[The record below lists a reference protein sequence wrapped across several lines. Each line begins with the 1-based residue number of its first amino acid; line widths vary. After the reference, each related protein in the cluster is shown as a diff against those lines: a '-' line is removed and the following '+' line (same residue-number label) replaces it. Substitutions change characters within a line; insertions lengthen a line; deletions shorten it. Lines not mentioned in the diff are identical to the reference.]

1 MVKSARVTVLVYVY
15 NAEKYL
21 IDCLK
26 SLNNQILDDMEIVC
40 INDGSTDGSAD
51 ILKDFAKKGPRMRVV
66 NLAKSAGYGR
76 VLNQGIKIAN
86 GEYIGIIEA
95 ADFVNPE
102 MFIELFALAKK
113 HDADVAKGNYTLYE
127 NEKDIPPK
135 DYILPEESD
144 NIIDPME
151 NTRIFYQPPAIWSAI
166 YKKEFLEKQKISFLE
181 TNACACQDISFN
193 FKVLSS
199 GGKIVLTDKAYL
211 HHRPLK
217 VTIKNDELFNI
228 NQEFSEAEKYLKSK
242 DVWKSFNYVFQA
254 VKFASYH
261 WSMLN
266 LEDKKAV
273 EKFALRMRA
282 EFHDADNKNLLR
294 RPYFPKNHWRMLRV
308 LLDTSST
315 AFLLIFKSY
324 SHKKQKNNPNP
335 KA

>member
-1 MVKSARVTVLVYVY
+1 MDKTARVTVLVYVHDS
-15 NAEKYL
+15 EKYL

-26 SLNNQILDDMEIVC
+26 SLGNQILDDMEIIC
-40 INDGSTDGSAD
+40 IDDGSSDGSAD
-51 ILKDFAKKGPRMRVV
+51 ILDNFATKEPRMRVV
-66 NLAKSAGYGR
+66 HLKKPVGYGR

-86 GEYIGIIEA
+86 GEYIGIVEA

-113 HDADVAKGNYTLYE
+113 HDADVAKGNYTIYE
-127 NEKDIPPK
+127 NEKDTPPK
-135 DYILPEESD
+135 DFIFPEESD
-144 NIIDPME
+144 CVIDPME

-166 YKKEFLEKQKISFLE
+166 YKKAFLEKQKISFLE
-181 TNACACQDISFN
+181 TNACVCQDISFN

-199 GGKIVLTDKAYL
+199 GGKIVLADKPYL

-217 VTIKNDELFNI
+217 VTIKSDEMFNV
-228 NQEFSEAEKYLKSK
+228 NQEFFEAEKYMKEK
-242 DVWKSFNYVFQA
+242 DVWKNFGYVFQA

-261 WSMLN
+261 WCMLN
-266 LEDKKAV
+266 MDKKDI

-282 EFHDADNKNLLR
+282 EFHDADNKNMLR

-308 LLDTSST
+308 LLDTSSN
-315 AFLLIFKSY
+315 AFLLIFKTY
-324 SHKKQKNNPNP
+324 RKK